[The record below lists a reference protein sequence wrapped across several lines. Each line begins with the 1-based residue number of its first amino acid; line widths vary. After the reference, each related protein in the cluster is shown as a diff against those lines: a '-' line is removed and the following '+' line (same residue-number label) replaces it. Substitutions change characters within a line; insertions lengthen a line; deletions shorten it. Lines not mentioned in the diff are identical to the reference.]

1 MAFFV
6 LFNLYDMQIVQFQKA
21 VFDKN
26 KLTISDSIT
35 IEEWKQLGQ
44 SLNQVEGSVQFWIG
58 DWARYG
64 DKRGFTGK
72 YTDPKVYDE
81 LENITGL
88 KRQTIQQYKSISDNL
103 DTNLRLPDLSFNHHR
118 EVAKLPPAKQEQY
131 LNKASEEKLSVRDLR
146 EEVRKDGIAF
156 QENVKL
162 PDGKYSLV
170 YADPPWQYGNSM
182 PDYFTEQA
190 NHYPLMSVDEICAM
204 PVKNMVENNAVLFL
218 WVTSPILQD
227 AFKVIEAWGFKY
239 KTSFVWDKIK
249 HNMGHYSS
257 VRHEFLLLAI
267 RGSYPLHNV
276 KLYDSVLSEERT
288 EHSKKPEYYYSMIED
303 IYCNAKKLELF
314 SRNKREGWVS
324 YGNQL

>member
-1 MAFFV
+1 ME
-6 LFNLYDMQIVQFQKA
+6 IIKFQKA
-21 VFDKN
+21 VFEKN
-26 KLTISDSIT
+26 KLTISDSIS
-35 IEEWKQLGQ
+35 IDEWKELGQ
-44 SLNQVEGSVQFWIG
+44 NLKQVEGSVQFWIG

-81 LENITGL
+81 LEAITGL
-88 KRQTIQQYKSISDNL
+88 TRGTLKVYKSVAENTSL
-103 DTNLRLPDLSFNHHR
+103 SRLNDVSFGHHQ
-118 EVAKLPPAKQEQY
+118 EVAKLTPEKQETF
-131 LNKASEEKLSVRDLR
+131 LKRASDEKLSVRDLR
-146 EEVRKDGIAF
+146 EEVRKDGILF

-162 PDGKYSLV
+162 PDDKYSLV

-182 PDYFTEQA
+182 PEYFTEQA
-190 NHYPLMSVDEICAM
+190 NHYPLMSIDEICAM
-204 PVKNMVENNAVLFL
+204 PIKSIVQENAALFL

-257 VRHEFLLLAI
+257 VRHELLLLAI
-267 RGSYPLHNV
+267 RGSYPLHNI

-288 EHSKKPEYYYSMIED
+288 EHSKKPEYYYQMIED
-303 IYCNAKKLELF
+303 IYCNAKKIELF
-314 SRNKREGWVS
+314 SRLKREGWES
-324 YGNQL
+324 YGNQI